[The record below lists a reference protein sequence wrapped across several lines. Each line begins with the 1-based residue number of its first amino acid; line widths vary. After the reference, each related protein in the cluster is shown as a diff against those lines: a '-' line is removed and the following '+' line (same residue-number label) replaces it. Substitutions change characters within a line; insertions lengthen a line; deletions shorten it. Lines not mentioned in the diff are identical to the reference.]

1 MKNLTERQSEIL
13 SFISE
18 IISNEGMP
26 PTRKEIAL
34 KFGFKS
40 ANSAEEHL
48 KALDKKGY
56 IDLHGGTSRGISIN
70 KSFLGIP
77 IVGSVA
83 AGSPLLAV
91 ENVEERIEF
100 NGNIF
105 SDSVDYFL
113 RVKGDSMNEVGIVE
127 GDLIAINKRKDVKPG
142 DIVVARINDDVTV
155 KTLFHLDKR
164 KVILRPENK
173 NYKDIEINPSI
184 DFLIV
189 LGISCNLRST
199 NRILFFNLDRKDL
212 PFFEFKNSNPNL

>member
-1 MKNLTERQSEIL
+1 MKDLTSRQSEIL
-13 SFISE
+13 TFISE
-18 IISNEGMP
+18 VISNEGMP

-48 KALDKKGY
+48 KALGKKGF
-56 IDLHGGTSRGISIN
+56 IDLHEGTSRGISIN
-70 KSFLGIP
+70 KNFLGIP
-77 IVGSVA
+77 IIGSVA

-113 RVKGDSMNEVGIVE
+113 RVKGDSMHEVGIIE
-127 GDLIAINKRKDVKPG
+127 DDLIAINKSKDVKPG

-155 KTLFHLDKR
+155 KTLFCFDKE
-164 KVILRPENK
+164 KVILRPANK
-173 NYKDIEINPSI
+173 NYKDIVINPSI
-184 DFLIV
+184 DSFDIEGKCLGV
-189 LGISCNLRST
+189 LRNY
-199 NRILFFNLDRKDL
+199 N
-212 PFFEFKNSNPNL
+212 

>member
-1 MKNLTERQSEIL
+1 MCIR
-13 SFISE
+13 
-18 IISNEGMP
+18 
-26 PTRKEIAL
+26 
-34 KFGFKS
+34 
-40 ANSAEEHL
+40 
-48 KALDKKGY
+48 D
-56 IDLHGGTSRGISIN
+56 RGISIS

-91 ENVEERIEF
+91 ENVEERIDF

-155 KTLFHLDKR
+155 KTLFHFDKR

-173 NYKDIEINPSI
+173 NYKDIEINPSVENFDI
-184 DFLIV
+184 EGKCLGV
-189 LGISCNLRST
+189 LRNY
-199 NRILFFNLDRKDL
+199 N
-212 PFFEFKNSNPNL
+212 

>member
-1 MKNLTERQSEIL
+1 MCIRDS
-13 SFISE
+13 
-18 IISNEGMP
+18 

-173 NYKDIEINPSI
+173 NYRDIEINPSVENFDI
-184 DFLIV
+184 EGKCLGV
-189 LGISCNLRST
+189 LRNH
-199 NRILFFNLDRKDL
+199 N
-212 PFFEFKNSNPNL
+212 

>member
-1 MKNLTERQSEIL
+1 MIAQIWCLLLYRNWSVNFG
-13 SFISE
+13 SFIRETIWVS
-18 IISNEGMP
+18 SG
-26 PTRKEIAL
+26 EIAL

-155 KTLFHLDKR
+155 KTLFHFDKR

-173 NYKDIEINPSI
+173 NYKDIEINPSVDNFDI
-184 DFLIV
+184 EGKCLGV
-189 LGISCNLRST
+189 LRNY
-199 NRILFFNLDRKDL
+199 N
-212 PFFEFKNSNPNL
+212 

>member
-1 MKNLTERQSEIL
+1 MKNLTTRQSEIL

-18 IISNEGMP
+18 VISNEGMP
-26 PTRKEIAL
+26 PTRKEISL

-56 IDLHGGTSRGISIN
+56 IDLRCGTSRGISIK
-70 KSFLGIP
+70 KSFIGIP

-113 RVKGDSMNEVGIVE
+113 RVKGDSMQEVGIVE
-127 GDLIAINKRKDVKPG
+127 GDLIAINKRREVKPG

-155 KTLFHLDKR
+155 KTLFYLDKK
-164 KVILRPENK
+164 KVVLRPENK
-173 NYKDIEINPSI
+173 NYEDIEIDPSI
-184 DFLIV
+184 ERFDIEGKCLGV
-189 LGISCNLRST
+189 LRNY
-199 NRILFFNLDRKDL
+199 N
-212 PFFEFKNSNPNL
+212 

>member
-1 MKNLTERQSEIL
+1 MKNLTKRQSEIL
-13 SFISE
+13 TFISRE
-18 IISNEGMP
+18 ISNEGMP

-56 IDLHGGTSRGISIN
+56 IDLQGGTSRGISIN

-173 NYKDIEINPSI
+173 NYKDIQINPSVENFDI
-184 DFLIV
+184 EGKCLGV
-189 LGISCNLRST
+189 LRNYS
-199 NRILFFNLDRKDL
+199 
-212 PFFEFKNSNPNL
+212 

>member
-1 MKNLTERQSEIL
+1 MKDLTSRQSEIL
-13 SFISE
+13 TFISE
-18 IISNEGMP
+18 VISNEGMP

-48 KALDKKGY
+48 KALDKKGF
-56 IDLHGGTSRGISIN
+56 IDLHGGTSRGISVN
-70 KSFLGIP
+70 KNFLGIP
-77 IVGSVA
+77 LIGSVA

-113 RVKGDSMNEVGIVE
+113 RVKGDSMHEVGIIE
-127 GDLIAINKRKDVKPG
+127 DDLIAINKRKDVKPG

-155 KTLFHLDKR
+155 KTLFCFDKEE
-164 KVILRPENK
+164 VILRPANK
-173 NYKDIEINPSI
+173 NYKDIVINPSI
-184 DFLIV
+184 ESFDIEGKCLGV
-189 LGISCNLRST
+189 LRNYY
-199 NRILFFNLDRKDL
+199 
-212 PFFEFKNSNPNL
+212 

>member
-1 MKNLTERQSEIL
+1 MKNLTVRQSEIL
-13 SFISE
+13 TFISDV
-18 IISNEGMP
+18 ISNEGMP

-105 SDSVDYFL
+105 
-113 RVKGDSMNEVGIVE
+113 
-127 GDLIAINKRKDVKPG
+127 LILL
-142 DIVVARINDDVTV
+142 T
-155 KTLFHLDKR
+155 
-164 KVILRPENK
+164 
-173 NYKDIEINPSI
+173 
-184 DFLIV
+184 
-189 LGISCNLRST
+189 IS
-199 NRILFFNLDRKDL
+199 
-212 PFFEFKNSNPNL
+212 